1 MSNVRIN
8 SITVI
13 QATNRQLIKRKFII
27 FFIMKYLMNM
37 IKKKW
42 KKKGTVSICTSCERC
57 FLSDGP
63 MQIMTQA
70 FQAIAFLFQ
79 SNGFT
84 IYHLGK

>member
-37 IKKKW
+37 IKKKME
-42 KKKGTVSICTSCERC
+42 KKGNC
-57 FLSDGP
+57 
-63 MQIMTQA
+63 
-70 FQAIAFLFQ
+70 
-79 SNGFT
+79 
-84 IYHLGK
+84 